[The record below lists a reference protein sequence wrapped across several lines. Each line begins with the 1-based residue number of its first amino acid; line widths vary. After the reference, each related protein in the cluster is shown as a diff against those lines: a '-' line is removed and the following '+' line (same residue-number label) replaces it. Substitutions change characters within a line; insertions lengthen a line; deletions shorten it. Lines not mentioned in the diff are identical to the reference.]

1 MMQVHKLTLE
11 LDNTTTGSGCRLL
24 HN

>member
-11 LDNTTTGSGCRLL
+11 LDNTTTGSGCWLL